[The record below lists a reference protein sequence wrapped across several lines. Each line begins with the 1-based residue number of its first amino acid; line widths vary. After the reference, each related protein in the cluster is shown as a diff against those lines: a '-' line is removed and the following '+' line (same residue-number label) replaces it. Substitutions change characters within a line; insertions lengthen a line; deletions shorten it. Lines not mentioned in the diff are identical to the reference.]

1 MQRETL
7 QICAVVIQGQTSE
20 SQIAPPMEQD
30 DRKGGDDGSEGWME
44 GEEAQINATKA
55 QPVWGSGG

>member
-7 QICAVVIQGQTSE
+7 QICAVVIHGQTSE

-30 DRKGGDDGSEGWME
+30 DRKGGMMGVKDGWKERRHR
-44 GEEAQINATKA
+44 
-55 QPVWGSGG
+55 